1 MNRIAGLT
9 AAFWILSSVVVAGE
23 PAEREPWDMLT
34 AKPEVVEAWQDM
46 RFGMFNCWGP
56 VSLTG
61 LEIGWSRGAPRGGEF
76 RVREGQ
82 GPTPV
87 DVYDNLYKKWKP
99 DKFDAR

>member
-1 MNRIAGLT
+1 MTRMAVLT
-9 AAFWILSSVVVAGE
+9 MGVWLLLHRSLVAGE
-23 PAEREPWDMLT
+23 TPQGPWDMLR
-34 AKPEVVEAWQDM
+34 AKPEVVEDWQDM

-87 DVYDNLYKKWKP
+87 EV
-99 DKFDAR
+99 